1 MYNPEFRRYVWLEL
15 SAQRLVAMPVIIGLF
30 ILLLSQTGGAD
41 LLMGL
46 SFAGY
51 LVLVGGWGMKLA
63 NDSMVGEALDNT
75 WDGQRMSALGPWPM
89 VWGKL
94 FGSTLYAW
102 YGGLICLLTYIVTS
116 YQVLVRVDGATLL
129 AHWVSL
135 LLLGI
140 CAQAFGLIGGV
151 LQQGRASRSSS
162 IIWLLLLLFL
172 WLPLIGNSR
181 DLLRGTLNW
190 YGIHYDGVPFFL
202 VSIAMFTAWL
212 LLGAWR
218 LMRKE
223 LQFQDGPLAWL
234 AFLLWCGVYFG
245 GFLPPAA
252 GQGSALLIAFFI
264 YVAFAYL
271 LLFVEPVGLVPLR
284 QLLQAVRGGRWQQ
297 AWLRLPLWLVTLLA
311 AVIAG
316 LAANLFGGGW
326 RMNGTL
332 WPVALPLAMVLFLL
346 RDSAI
351 VLALRLVPGRNRAEL
366 AAAIY
371 LAVLYYPLYWLVR
384 VMKLDA
390 LAPLFSPFASDSVLE
405 ALLMPGSVAVIV
417 VLLVAA
423 RVRSLARI
431 AP

>member
-30 ILLLSQTGGAD
+30 ALLFSQTGGAG
-41 LLMGL
+41 LLMAV
-46 SFAGY
+46 SFGSY
-51 LVLVGGWGMKLA
+51 LLLVGGWGMKLA
-63 NDSMVGEALDNT
+63 NDSMVREAQDNT

-94 FGSTLYAW
+94 LGSTLYAW

-116 YQVLVRVDGATLL
+116 QQVLTYIDGTTLL
-129 AHWVSL
+129 VHWLSM
-135 LLLGI
+135 LLLGVS
-140 CAQAFGLIGGV
+140 AQAFGLIGGI
-151 LQQGRASRSSS
+151 LQQGRGARSGS
-162 IIWLLLLLFL
+162 IFWLFLLLLL

-181 DLLRGTLNW
+181 DLLQGSAYW

-202 VSIAMFTAWL
+202 ASITMFTAWL

-223 LQFQDGPLAWL
+223 LQFQDGPMAWL
-234 AFLLWCGVYFG
+234 AFLIWCGVYFG
-245 GFLPPAA
+245 GFLPPAV

-264 YVAFAYL
+264 CLFFAYL

-284 QLLQAVRGGRWQQ
+284 QLLQAVRGGRWKL

-311 AVIAG
+311 AVVAG
-316 LAANLFGGGW
+316 LGANLVGGGW
-326 RMNGTL
+326 RMSGTV
-332 WPVALPLAMVLFLL
+332 WPAALPLAMLMFLL
-346 RDSAI
+346 RDTAI

-366 AAAIY
+366 AAVIY
-371 LAVLYYPLYWLVR
+371 LVVLYSPLYGLVKI
-384 VMKLDA
+384 MNLDA

-405 ALLMPGSVAVIV
+405 ALLMPGTVAAIAVT
-417 VLLVAA
+417 LLVL
-423 RVRSLARI
+423 RVRRLARI
-431 AP
+431 SN